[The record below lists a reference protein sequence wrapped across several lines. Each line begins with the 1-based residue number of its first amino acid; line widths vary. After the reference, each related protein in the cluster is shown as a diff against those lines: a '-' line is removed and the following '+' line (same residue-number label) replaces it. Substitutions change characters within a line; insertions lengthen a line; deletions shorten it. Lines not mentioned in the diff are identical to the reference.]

1 MFFLLTPNKFPLMM
15 IFIRR
20 IGCAPFQAVSSSNA
34 MSLLGRSS
42 RKISDIFRD
51 KELGE
56 EANWIHKKEALD
68 KYDPA
73 KWLNEMNVKTIDPSR
88 QVTASFIACELEE
101 KELNDDEKG
110 KQGLHVDY
118 EWEEWEGYKNTALKR
133 RHLDQD
139 KYKEKAMKLRV
150 ELKSILNDNCE
161 RLSDSV
167 TNQIVL
173 WALYKGVEGFMDYQK
188 VAHALEEKKKP
199 KWGDDS
205 DSQ

>member
-1 MFFLLTPNKFPLMM
+1 MLTIK
-15 IFIRR
+15 R
-20 IGCAPFQAVSSSNA
+20 GV
-34 MSLLGRSS
+34 MSLQALVARINRNATKVRVS
-42 RKISDIFRD
+42 RGFSDIFRD

-56 EANWIHKKEALD
+56 ESNWIRKKERLD

-101 KELNDDEKG
+101 KELSNEKG
-110 KQGLHVDY
+110 SEEKGFKVDY
-118 EWEEWEGYKNTALKR
+118 EWGEEWEGYKNTTLKR

-139 KYKEKAMKLRV
+139 KYKEKALKLKN
-150 ELKSILNDNCE
+150 ELKSILDDNCE

-188 VAHALEEKKKP
+188 VAHALEEKKP
-199 KWGDDS
+199 KWDDDS